1 MVCYLIIWKSVND
14 TVTSFQTSQSVV
26 VTASVPQVRQ
36 LLMPENNRI
45 INVYSLFHVLMS
57 IKIEVW
63 LNLSTSFPSSILPTR

>member
-1 MVCYLIIWKSVND
+1 MVCYVIIWKSVND
-14 TVTSFQTSQSVV
+14 IVTSFQTSQSVV

-63 LNLSTSFPSSILPTR
+63 LNLSTSFPSSFLPTR